1 MSGRRPGRP
10 AGAAGGQTRARL
22 VAAAREQAA
31 AQGFGRV
38 SLRSV
43 ARQAGVDPS
52 LVGHYFGGRE
62 GLLLATLELPVD
74 PMDRIMQVLSGGREG
89 LGARIVHTFVTT
101 WDPHRETISA
111 LLRSATGSGDETAV
125 SIIAR
130 DVLVARLT
138 DVLGGDRLGA
148 GLVAGQVLGLAM
160 ARYVLDLDP
169 VREATVD
176 DLVRAYGPAIQTI
189 VDR

>member
-1 MSGRRPGRP
+1 
-10 AGAAGGQTRARL
+10 
-22 VAAAREQAA
+22 
-31 AQGFGRV
+31 
-38 SLRSV
+38 LRSV